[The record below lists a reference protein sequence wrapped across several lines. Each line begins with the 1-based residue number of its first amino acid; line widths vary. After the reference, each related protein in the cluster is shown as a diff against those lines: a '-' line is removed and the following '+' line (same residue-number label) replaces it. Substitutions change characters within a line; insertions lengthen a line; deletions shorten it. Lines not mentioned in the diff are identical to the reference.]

1 MTFLLELILQ
11 YIEGNQLESLF
22 LKYFF
27 LVYLI
32 K

>member
-11 YIEGNQLESLF
+11 YIEENQLESLF